1 MILSA
6 SCCHRIC
13 WLSRRTA
20 TIAAALPKKS
30 RKDIISLDR
39 SEGKEKQSR
48 RNGNSRGDGGNEGYK
63 RPIGSFSM
71 LIIPVVTFGLGCWQ
85 TYRLKWKLD
94 LIEKLRERLNEPAVD
109 FPLDDLSQ
117 LQNMEYRRVRVTGEF
132 LHDREFPIA
141 PRGRFDPGHAERTT
155 ASMLSNDNLSS
166 HGAHI
171 VTPFRLLNSD
181 LVIMINRGWV
191 PISRISPNSRQD
203 SQVKGIVT
211 FEAVVRKSET
221 RPQFM
226 GANIPEKGTWFYKD
240 FDQMARQYGTAP
252 IYLEAVYESTIPGG
266 PIGGQSNVTVRNDH
280 LQYLITW
287 FSLSAVTLAM
297 WFLRFRK

>member
-1 MILSA
+1 
-6 SCCHRIC
+6 
-13 WLSRRTA
+13 
-20 TIAAALPKKS
+20 
-30 RKDIISLDR
+30 LDR
-39 SEGKEKQSR
+39 QEGKEKQSR
-48 RNGNSRGDGGNEGYK
+48 RNGNSRGDGGNEGHK
-63 RPIGSFSM
+63 RPAGSFSM
-71 LIIPVVTFGLGCWQ
+71 LIIPAVTFGLGCWQ
-85 TYRLKWKLD
+85 TYRLRWKLN

-109 FPLDDLSQ
+109 FPLDEL
-117 LQNMEYRRVRVTGEF
+117 EPFFIPKR
-132 LHDREFPIA
+132 
-141 PRGRFDPGHAERTT
+141 HAERTT

-171 VTPFRLLNSD
+171 ITPFRLLNSD

-252 IYLEAVYESTIPGG
+252 IYLEAVYESTIPRG

-287 FSLSAVTLAM
+287 LVCWLPLVSQCLCLSK
-297 WFLRFRK
+297 FKF